1 MAELPQRVIYID
13 RIEITVF
20 NFVNTFLDWYV
31 FSMYISIHYVI
42 SVTMT
47 LLLSN
52 CIVLFFT
59 SKHQDTVIVCLQWLI
74 KQILIDLD
82 IKLS

>member
-52 CIVLFFT
+52 CIVLFFYEQT
-59 SKHQDTVIVCLQWLI
+59 SRHSHCMLAVADKTDS
-74 KQILIDLD
+74 D
-82 IKLS
+82 